1 MLLNQKNCNGFTL
14 LEVLFVLTSLSVI
27 LLLFP
32 TINLDAIEKQQ
43 EKQFLETFQ
52 FDVLY
57 VQSLSTLNTDEKVF
71 IRLYKDHYKILQG
84 TKKTI
89 AERFYPSGLLIDPR
103 GNADIIFNENGT
115 FLYPRTI
122 KITTKHAVYDA
133 VFQLGKGRF
142 YIAEK

>member
-1 MLLNQKNCNGFTL
+1 MLLNQTNRNGFTL
-14 LEVLFVLTSLSVI
+14 LEVLFVLTTLSII

-32 TINLDAIEKQQ
+32 PINMDAIEKKQ

-57 VQSLSTLNTDEKVF
+57 VQSLALNTDKKAF
-71 IRLYKDHYKILQG
+71 IRLYKDHYKIFQG
-84 TKKTI
+84 TNKTI
-89 AERFYPSGLLIDPR
+89 AERFYPSGMLIDPR
-103 GNADIIFNENGT
+103 GNVDINFNENGT